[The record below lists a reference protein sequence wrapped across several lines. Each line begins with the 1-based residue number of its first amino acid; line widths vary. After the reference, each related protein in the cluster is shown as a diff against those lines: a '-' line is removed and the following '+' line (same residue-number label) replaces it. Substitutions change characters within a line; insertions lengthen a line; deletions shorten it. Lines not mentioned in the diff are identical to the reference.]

1 MTLVDAVPMV
11 LLARQTYSPK
21 SSLVT
26 LFRNRNHVSSLLTSS
41 TRGSRLDTCTCLFV
55 YTCRPSQAQRYT
67 CLH

>member
-41 TRGSRLDTCTCLFV
+41 TRGSRLDTCTCLF
-55 YTCRPSQAQRYT
+55 CRVQVTSAGGSADT
-67 CLH
+67 